1 MIIGDINYLVRC
13 WLELTKGS
21 KAGYGIVWITVV
33 YVNMR
38 YVVSKRR
45 ASRLSMNG
53 LFVPI

>member
-13 WLELTKGS
+13 WLELSKVS

-45 ASRLSMNG
+45 ASRLNMNG